1 MSDLNNST
9 SPMYLD
15 YKMKIEKAVN
25 TKYNSVFLTFWRA
38 LSLQID
44 KVFYNSSALKGDY
57 LRSQAIRFYKGGN
70 IPLGLF
76 ENEKPTL
83 APPTTVRPT
92 CDLMSFDVPEHI
104 TKSTETNGTLI
115 DPGVKVEYSCGQ
127 VDGADKVHSWLAYV

>member
-1 MSDLNNST
+1 
-9 SPMYLD
+9 MYLD
-15 YKMKIEKAVN
+15 YKMKIEKA
-25 TKYNSVFLTFWRA
+25 
-38 LSLQID
+38 ID

-127 VDGADKVHSWLAYV
+127 VDGVDKVHS